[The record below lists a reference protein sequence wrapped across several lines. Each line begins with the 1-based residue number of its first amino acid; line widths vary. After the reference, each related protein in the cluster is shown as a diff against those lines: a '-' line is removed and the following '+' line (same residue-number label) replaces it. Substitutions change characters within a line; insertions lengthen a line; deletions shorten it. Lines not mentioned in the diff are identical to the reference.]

1 MPSGQG
7 VVERARKHIGEDYKF
22 VNVPKDDASWRG
34 PWDCAEFVSWLVYQ
48 EAGVLYGCDDDK
60 GNPHTAD
67 AWTGHWK
74 RDIETRGIGVSVAKA
89 AATVGGI
96 LLRFPPNV
104 PGKFGHIVVSDG
116 HGGTIEAMGK
126 AFGVR
131 AARIAGRQWDA
142 GILLPELSYDGLD
155 TTAPDLPGPSRIFAI
170 DAQNMNPL
178 VIERIQRALKANGF
192 DPGDVDGKFG
202 PKMEAAVV
210 AFQDAKGL
218 VVDGDVGEETAES
231 LGIGLAPITIEAAE
245 ARPAAAAPS
254 APDIS
259 VQRSLEPMGP
269 LIPIALQ
276 LLPGLVGLIA
286 GDKSGAIQDSIAK
299 AVTDIAGT
307 TDAAAARQKIDG
319 DPAAASEL
327 RVKLA
332 QIAAD
337 AEDKRN
343 QVQLAALK
351 AQQDAQFATLKS
363 QQDAQ
368 ASRRSDELDR
378 FKAALQDTEA
388 ARSRAY
394 AASQAGGPAAWAPI
408 IISLIVTIG
417 FFTTFF
423 ILIYLL
429 TTKQGD
435 IDTGKGSFQLVN
447 LTLGALVAAFTTV
460 VSFWLGSSQGSRLK
474 DVATADAQVAQTR
487 ELNQTLRTQ
496 TETLQKTQS
505 ESLDAVRQT
514 SARIGAAARPQVGAA
529 AVRRSNFP
537 RCVDIILGQEGGF
550 SNRSDDP
557 GGATN
562 LGITIGT
569 LTAWRKDRG
578 ESAATVE
585 DVRNLTR
592 DTAAEIYRTNYW
604 NVLRCDDLPAGVD
617 LLTFD
622 MGVNAGPGRAAKILQ
637 KAVGAEDDG
646 SVGSATIAAAKVK
659 APLEIINQMTQGR
672 LDFYR
677 GLPTFATFGVG
688 WTNRTHQVQTAATTL
703 ANEAEPVA

>member
-131 AARIAGRQWDA
+131 AAKIAGRQWDA

-155 TTAPDLPGPSRIFAI
+155 TTAPDVPGPARIFAI

-245 ARPAAAAPS
+245 ARPAAPS

-276 LLPGLVGLIA
+276 LLPGLVELIA

-343 QVQLAALK
+343 QAQLAALK

-363 QQDAQ
+363 QQDAE

-417 FFTTFF
+417 FFGTFF
-423 ILIYLL
+423 FLV
-429 TTKQGD
+429 TR
-435 IDTGKGSFQLVN
+435 GKMDPADGTFQLVN

-474 DVATADAQVAQTR
+474 DTVNADAQVAQTR
-487 ELNQTLRTQ
+487 ELNQTIRTQ
-496 TETLQKTQS
+496 TATLEKAQTTSLET
-505 ESLDAVRQT
+505 VRQT
-514 SARIGAAARPQVGAA
+514 SATIAAARPQAGAA

-569 LTAWRKDRG
+569 LTSWRKDRG

-617 LLTFD
+617 LLTFE

-637 KAVGAEDDG
+637 KAVGAEADG
-646 SVGSATIAAAKVK
+646 SVGSATVAAAKVK

-688 WTNRTHQVQTAATTL
+688 WTNRTHQVQTAATAMT
-703 ANEAEPVA
+703 NEGEPVA

>member
-1 MPSGQG
+1 

-104 PGKFGHIVVSDG
+104 PVKFGHIVVSDG
-116 HGGTIEAMGK
+116 HVGTIEAMGK
-126 AFGVR
+126 ASGVR
-131 AARIAGRQWDA
+131 AASIAGRQWDA

-192 DPGDVDGKFG
+192 DPGDVDGKLG

-307 TDAAAARQKIDG
+307 TDAVAARQKIDA

-343 QVQLAALK
+343 QAQLAALK

-363 QQDAQ
+363 QQDAE

-388 ARSRAY
+388 ARSQAY

-417 FFTTFF
+417 FFATFF
-423 ILIYLL
+423 YLVFILRN
-429 TTKQGD
+429 D
-435 IDTGKGSFQLVN
+435 PAIDPARGTFQLVN

-514 SARIGAAARPQVGAA
+514 SARIGAAARPQAGAA

-537 RCVDIILGQEGGF
+537 RCVDVILGQEGGF

-569 LTAWRKDRG
+569 LTAW
-578 ESAATVE
+578 
-585 DVRNLTR
+585 
-592 DTAAEIYRTNYW
+592 
-604 NVLRCDDLPAGVD
+604 
-617 LLTFD
+617 
-622 MGVNAGPGRAAKILQ
+622 
-637 KAVGAEDDG
+637 
-646 SVGSATIAAAKVK
+646 
-659 APLEIINQMTQGR
+659 
-672 LDFYR
+672 
-677 GLPTFATFGVG
+677 
-688 WTNRTHQVQTAATTL
+688 
-703 ANEAEPVA
+703 